1 MDPNHILQ
9 LATLAC
15 IQDLIGAKKILVQ
28 LYCIMVDNNPDGGQ
42 SQDQWVMEDKLQ
54 RIRQQVNSKL
64 DNQKKLALILSAVEE
79 NIDEQG
85 NVRSPVTYVVSFLS
99 LLDECI
105 TDDKIIDDSLATSTA
120 YFLDLVFPFTPKL
133 LLKSKF
139 SQILT
144 KLATP
149 LTHPDADAPLV
160 RSTIGA
166 VETLLLAQDHQQWTS
181 KGNVSPKRA
190 LIGLMELSFDPRPKV
205 RKRAQESI
213 HTVLSNPPP
222 SPSPIHVAAPIC
234 ADLSLQKLTSLL
246 DTKKKD
252 NNSSIIHI
260 LQLISSI
267 TSANSWPQS
276 QIEPLCDSLLRIS
289 RTSDQYMVSSAFSAF
304 VGLFESMSNDV
315 DIEKFTNVL
324 NVIFEL
330 KPAVNDTHLAAPWLA
345 VIAKAI
351 AAFSKLAPI
360 MCLQKLHTVIP
371 IVTSYLSSDSQD
383 IYSSASQ
390 CLIAIIT
397 QAVPDDFILD
407 PPAVSTTIYEA
418 MDDFVAF
425 LAKFTEKEVLSIKYQ
440 AATKEILEFLTAVVS
455 KLRSRC
461 NPDFLNVMEI
471 VGQWRTNETEEFPF
485 NKEAE
490 DFISVCISELGP
502 EVCLSI
508 LPLNLTGTGGPGRA
522 WLLPL
527 LRDNV
532 RNADLEFY
540 KRQILPLSE
549 FFENKIKE
557 STNKESVN
565 VKIFQTI
572 VEQIWS
578 LLPHF
583 CDLPKDLS
591 TSFDDKFAAQLS
603 DLLYARVE
611 LRTFICNGL
620 RSLVESN
627 VAYVGG
633 ALSDDKLMQQNFPV
647 HLAEEYLKHL
657 ATRASNLLS
666 VLFNVFLSISPDTR
680 GFVLETID
688 MYLQIVPKDE
698 LENTFNKVCG
708 LFKNAL
714 DEEEQEN
721 SKDSGSKLSL
731 TMMDL
736 IVAMT
741 KYLPESSHNA
751 LFSVFATT
759 VSIKDPLVQKRS
771 YRIISKLSETNE
783 GKSSLV
789 NFIAHLEK
797 VIVESTEITEP
808 SARGARLAAIL
819 AILDLLPSSELH
831 FIPSVLQEVIMS
843 TKDNNERTRS
853 ISYQILISMGK
864 KMSNGGVIDQSQIP
878 GFEAEEAKQE
888 ASLGDFFTMVSAGL
902 AAQTPHMISATITAI
917 SCLMFEFKDSLAI
930 DVLKEISSTIELF
943 LTHNSREIAKAAIGF
958 VKVEV
963 LSLPEDVVR
972 ENLTELLAKLM
983 RWSHEHKGHFKSKVK
998 HIVERLIRKFGAD
1011 VVEAAIPEDDKK
1023 LVVNIRKSRTRAKRK
1038 QEDGGETTEK
1048 PKETKK
1054 FVSAYEEALY
1064 NSDVSD
1070 DEEIQ
1075 EFDANGDSKKR
1086 TNQYIL
1092 ELGDTPLDLLD
1103 RQTMAR
1109 ISSSRPKKFT
1119 KKDMERRNV
1128 PSKNGKLVFGEGD
1141 DVEDT
1146 LANKGSGVDAYL
1158 DAVKQAPIRGQRNKL
1173 KFKNKRQNE
1182 DDWSDDEPEVKKK
1195 PTTNSRVSKPK
1206 KFKARKKL

>member
-407 PPAVSTTIYEA
+407 PPKREC
-418 MDDFVAF
+418 F
-425 LAKFTEKEVLSIKYQ
+425 L
-440 AATKEILEFLTAVVS
+440 
-455 KLRSRC
+455 
-461 NPDFLNVMEI
+461 
-471 VGQWRTNETEEFPF
+471 
-485 NKEAE
+485 
-490 DFISVCISELGP
+490 
-502 EVCLSI
+502 
-508 LPLNLTGTGGPGRA
+508 
-522 WLLPL
+522 
-527 LRDNV
+527 
-532 RNADLEFY
+532 
-540 KRQILPLSE
+540 
-549 FFENKIKE
+549 
-557 STNKESVN
+557 
-565 VKIFQTI
+565 
-572 VEQIWS
+572 
-578 LLPHF
+578 
-583 CDLPKDLS
+583 
-591 TSFDDKFAAQLS
+591 
-603 DLLYARVE
+603 
-611 LRTFICNGL
+611 
-620 RSLVESN
+620 
-627 VAYVGG
+627 
-633 ALSDDKLMQQNFPV
+633 
-647 HLAEEYLKHL
+647 
-657 ATRASNLLS
+657 
-666 VLFNVFLSISPDTR
+666 
-680 GFVLETID
+680 
-688 MYLQIVPKDE
+688 
-698 LENTFNKVCG
+698 
-708 LFKNAL
+708 
-714 DEEEQEN
+714 
-721 SKDSGSKLSL
+721 
-731 TMMDL
+731 
-736 IVAMT
+736 
-741 KYLPESSHNA
+741 
-751 LFSVFATT
+751 
-759 VSIKDPLVQKRS
+759 
-771 YRIISKLSETNE
+771 
-783 GKSSLV
+783 
-789 NFIAHLEK
+789 
-797 VIVESTEITEP
+797 
-808 SARGARLAAIL
+808 
-819 AILDLLPSSELH
+819 
-831 FIPSVLQEVIMS
+831 
-843 TKDNNERTRS
+843 
-853 ISYQILISMGK
+853 
-864 KMSNGGVIDQSQIP
+864 
-878 GFEAEEAKQE
+878 
-888 ASLGDFFTMVSAGL
+888 
-902 AAQTPHMISATITAI
+902 
-917 SCLMFEFKDSLAI
+917 
-930 DVLKEISSTIELF
+930 
-943 LTHNSREIAKAAIGF
+943 
-958 VKVEV
+958 
-963 LSLPEDVVR
+963 
-972 ENLTELLAKLM
+972 
-983 RWSHEHKGHFKSKVK
+983 
-998 HIVERLIRKFGAD
+998 
-1011 VVEAAIPEDDKK
+1011 
-1023 LVVNIRKSRTRAKRK
+1023 
-1038 QEDGGETTEK
+1038 
-1048 PKETKK
+1048 
-1054 FVSAYEEALY
+1054 
-1064 NSDVSD
+1064 
-1070 DEEIQ
+1070 
-1075 EFDANGDSKKR
+1075 
-1086 TNQYIL
+1086 
-1092 ELGDTPLDLLD
+1092 
-1103 RQTMAR
+1103 
-1109 ISSSRPKKFT
+1109 
-1119 KKDMERRNV
+1119 
-1128 PSKNGKLVFGEGD
+1128 
-1141 DVEDT
+1141 
-1146 LANKGSGVDAYL
+1146 
-1158 DAVKQAPIRGQRNKL
+1158 
-1173 KFKNKRQNE
+1173 
-1182 DDWSDDEPEVKKK
+1182 
-1195 PTTNSRVSKPK
+1195 
-1206 KFKARKKL
+1206 